1 MAPEKDRVDT
11 MVTTVSY
18 RATMFDGE
26 PNITWLSPGW
36 RALRLY
42 AQKAKAAI
50 EDGDLALKADMISRA
65 DQLLTIMSGILEISP
80 ESTLGPSLLRIYG
93 ALRLALLD
101 ANMSNSSEPLAD
113 FDRALRSLDD
123 EFLKLSEG
131 AAGR

>member
-1 MAPEKDRVDT
+1 

-26 PNITWLSPGW
+26 PDLAWLRPGW

-65 DQLLTIMSGILEISP
+65 DQLLTIMSGILEINP
-80 ESTLGPSLLRIYG
+80 GSTLGPSLMRIYS

-101 ANMSNSSEPLAD
+101 ANISNTCEPLAD
-113 FDRALRSLDD
+113 FDRALRTLDD
-123 EFLKLSEG
+123 EFLKLSE
-131 AAGR
+131 AAEGRR

>member
-1 MAPEKDRVDT
+1 MEKT
-11 MVTTVSY
+11 ISY

-26 PNITWLSPGW
+26 PDLDWLRPGW

-50 EDGDLALKADMISRA
+50 EDGDSALKADMISRA

-80 ESTLGPSLLRIYG
+80 GSTLGPSLMRIYS

-101 ANMSNSSEPLAD
+101 ANMSNTCEPLAD
-113 FDRALRSLDD
+113 FDRALRTLDD

-131 AAGR
+131 AAGRR

>member
-1 MAPEKDRVDT
+1 MDNT
-11 MVTTVSY
+11 ISY

-26 PNITWLSPGW
+26 PDLAWLRPGW

-50 EDGDLALKADMISRA
+50 EDGDTTLKADMISRA
-65 DQLLTIMSGILEISP
+65 DQLLTIMSGILEMTP
-80 ESTLGPSLLRIYG
+80 DSTLGPSLMRIYS

-101 ANMSNSSEPLAD
+101 ANMSNHCEPLAD
-113 FDRALRSLDD
+113 FDRALRTLDD

-131 AAGR
+131 AAGRR

>member
-1 MAPEKDRVDT
+1 
-11 MVTTVSY
+11 MVTTLSY

-26 PNITWLSPGW
+26 PDITWLSPGW

-50 EDGDLALKADMISRA
+50 EDGDTVMKADMIGKA
-65 DQLLTIMSGILEISP
+65 DQLLTIMSGILDIAP
-80 ESTLGPSLLRIYG
+80 DSTLGPSLLRIYG

-101 ANMSNSSEPLAD
+101 ANISNSVEPLAD

-131 AAGR
+131 AAGRR

>member
-1 MAPEKDRVDT
+1 MDKT
-11 MVTTVSY
+11 ISY

-26 PNITWLSPGW
+26 PDLAWLRPGW

-50 EDGDLALKADMISRA
+50 EDGDTALKADMISRA
-65 DQLLTIMSGILEISP
+65 DQLLTIMSGILEINPGSM
-80 ESTLGPSLLRIYG
+80 LGSSLMRIYS

-101 ANMSNSSEPLAD
+101 ANMSNTCEPLVD
-113 FDRALRSLDD
+113 FDRALRTLDD

-131 AAGR
+131 AAGRR